1 MWKFKEQHNGKS
13 ALENAR
19 WMKEQLEALVGV
31 VPELLSAEVGISP
44 ALEQAAAVPSDAAA
58 AQSNA
63 VAAQSNS
70 AAAQSNAAAAQSN
83 VAAEPSN
90 VAAEPSNAAAV
101 PSNAAAVPAPAASG
115 EYDACL
121 VSTFA
126 SPEALAAYKVHPKH
140 KAISAYCKEARVKR
154 LAFDWW
160 SEE

>member
-1 MWKFKEQHNGKS
+1 MVYKHIVMWKFKEQHNGKS

-44 ALEQAAAVPSDAAA
+44 ALEQAAATPSNAAA

-70 AAAQSNAAAAQSN
+70 AAA
-83 VAAEPSN
+83 
-90 VAAEPSNAAAV
+90 
-101 PSNAAAVPAPAASG
+101 PSNAAAVPAQAASG

-121 VSTFA
+121 LSTFA

-140 KAISAYCKEARVKR
+140 KAISAYCKEARLKR

>member
-1 MWKFKEQHNGKS
+1 MVYKHIVMWKFKEQHNGKS

-44 ALEQAAAVPSDAAA
+44 ALEQAAGAPAPV
-58 AQSNA
+58 
-63 VAAQSNS
+63 
-70 AAAQSNAAAAQSN
+70 AAQSNAAA
-83 VAAEPSN
+83 
-90 VAAEPSNAAAV
+90 
-101 PSNAAAVPAPAASG
+101 VPAQAASG

-140 KAISAYCKEARVKR
+140 KAISAYCKEARLKR

>member
-44 ALEQAAAVPSDAAA
+44 ALEQAAAAP
-58 AQSNA
+58 SNA
-63 VAAQSNS
+63 
-70 AAAQSNAAAAQSN
+70 AAAQSNAAAVQSN
-83 VAAEPSN
+83 AVAEPC
-90 VAAEPSNAAAV
+90 NAAA
-101 PSNAAAVPAPAASG
+101 APAPAASG

-140 KAISAYCKEARVKR
+140 KAISAYCKEARLKR

>member
-1 MWKFKEQHNGKS
+1 MVYKHIVMWKFKEQHNGKS

-44 ALEQAAAVPSDAAA
+44 ALEQAATPSNAAA
-58 AQSNA
+58 AA
-63 VAAQSNS
+63 EVPAPV
-70 AAAQSNAAAAQSN
+70 AAQSNAAAA
-83 VAAEPSN
+83 
-90 VAAEPSNAAAV
+90 
-101 PSNAAAVPAPAASG
+101 PAPAASG

>member
-1 MWKFKEQHNGKS
+1 MVYKHIVMWKFKEQHNGKS

-44 ALEQAAAVPSDAAA
+44 ALEQAAAVPSNAAA
-58 AQSNA
+58 
-63 VAAQSNS
+63 V
-70 AAAQSNAAAAQSN
+70 QSNAAAA
-83 VAAEPSN
+83 
-90 VAAEPSNAAAV
+90 
-101 PSNAAAVPAPAASG
+101 PAPAASG

-121 VSTFA
+121 LSTFA

-140 KAISAYCKEARVKR
+140 KAISAYCKEARLKR

>member
-44 ALEQAAAVPSDAAA
+44 ALEQV
-58 AQSNA
+58 
-63 VAAQSNS
+63 
-70 AAAQSNAAAAQSN
+70 
-83 VAAEPSN
+83 
-90 VAAEPSNAAAV
+90 AAV
-101 PSNAAAVPAPAASG
+101 PSNAEAAAEAPAPVAAPSNAAAAPAPAASG

-140 KAISAYCKEARVKR
+140 KAISAYCKEARLKR

>member
-1 MWKFKEQHNGKS
+1 MVYKHIVMWKFKEQHNGKS

-19 WMKEQLEALVGV
+19 WMKEQLEGLVGV

-44 ALEQAAAVPSDAAA
+44 ALEQAAAVPSNAAGAPSNAAVAPSDAAA
-58 AQSNA
+58 D
-63 VAAQSNS
+63 
-70 AAAQSNAAAAQSN
+70 AAAQSN
-83 VAAEPSN
+83 V
-90 VAAEPSNAAAV
+90 
-101 PSNAAAVPAPAASG
+101 AAVPAPAASG

-140 KAISAYCKEARVKR
+140 KAISAYCKEARLKR

>member
-1 MWKFKEQHNGKS
+1 MVYKHIVMWKFKEQHNGKS

-44 ALEQAAAVPSDAAA
+44 ALEQAAAVPS
-58 AQSNA
+58 
-63 VAAQSNS
+63 
-70 AAAQSNAAAAQSN
+70 NAAAA
-83 VAAEPSN
+83 AEAP
-90 VAAEPSNAAAV
+90 APAAAQ
-101 PSNAAAVPAPAASG
+101 SNAAAVPAPAASG

-140 KAISAYCKEARVKR
+140 KAISAYCKEARLKR

>member
-1 MWKFKEQHNGKS
+1 MVYKHIVMWKFKEQHNGKS

-63 VAAQSNS
+63 
-70 AAAQSNAAAAQSN
+70 AAAQSNAAAA
-83 VAAEPSN
+83 
-90 VAAEPSNAAAV
+90 
-101 PSNAAAVPAPAASG
+101 PAPAASG

-121 VSTFA
+121 VSAFA

>member
-1 MWKFKEQHNGKS
+1 MVYKHIVMWKFKEQHNGKS

-44 ALEQAAAVPSDAAA
+44 ALEQAAAVPSNAAA
-58 AQSNA
+58 AA
-63 VAAQSNS
+63 EAPAPVAAPSNV

-83 VAAEPSN
+83 
-90 VAAEPSNAAAV
+90 AAA
-101 PSNAAAVPAPAASG
+101 APAPAASG

-121 VSTFA
+121 VSAFA

-140 KAISAYCKEARVKR
+140 KAISAYCKEARLKR

>member
-44 ALEQAAAVPSDAAA
+44 ALEQAAAVPSNAA
-58 AQSNA
+58 
-63 VAAQSNS
+63 V
-70 AAAQSNAAAAQSN
+70 QSNAAAAQ
-83 VAAEPSN
+83 
-90 VAAEPSNAAAV
+90 
-101 PSNAAAVPAPAASG
+101 SNAAAVPAPAASG

-121 VSTFA
+121 LSTFA

>member
-1 MWKFKEQHNGKS
+1 MVYKHIVMWKFKEQHNGKS

-44 ALEQAAAVPSDAAA
+44 ALEQAAAVPSNAA
-58 AQSNA
+58 
-63 VAAQSNS
+63 V
-70 AAAQSNAAAAQSN
+70 QSNAAAAQ
-83 VAAEPSN
+83 
-90 VAAEPSNAAAV
+90 
-101 PSNAAAVPAPAASG
+101 SNAAAVPAPAASG

-121 VSTFA
+121 ISAFA

-140 KAISAYCKEARVKR
+140 KAISAYCKEARLKR

>member
-1 MWKFKEQHNGKS
+1 MVYKHIVMWKFKEQHNGKS

-44 ALEQAAAVPSDAAA
+44 ALEQAAA
-58 AQSNA
+58 
-63 VAAQSNS
+63 AQSNS
-70 AAAQSNAAAAQSN
+70 AAAPSNAVEVPAQAAAA
-83 VAAEPSN
+83 
-90 VAAEPSNAAAV
+90 
-101 PSNAAAVPAPAASG
+101 PAPAASG

-140 KAISAYCKEARVKR
+140 KAISAYCKEARLKR

>member
-63 VAAQSNS
+63 
-70 AAAQSNAAAAQSN
+70 AAAPSNAVEVPAQAAAA
-83 VAAEPSN
+83 A
-90 VAAEPSNAAAV
+90 
-101 PSNAAAVPAPAASG
+101 APAASG

-121 VSTFA
+121 LSTFA

-140 KAISAYCKEARVKR
+140 KAISAYCKEARLKR

>member
-1 MWKFKEQHNGKS
+1 MVYKHIVMWKFKEQHNGKS

-44 ALEQAAAVPSDAAA
+44 ALEQAAAVPS
-58 AQSNA
+58 
-63 VAAQSNS
+63 
-70 AAAQSNAAAAQSN
+70 
-83 VAAEPSN
+83 
-90 VAAEPSNAAAV
+90 NAAAV
-101 PSNAAAVPAPAASG
+101 PSDAAAAPAPAASG

-121 VSTFA
+121 VSTFT

-140 KAISAYCKEARVKR
+140 KAISAYCKEARLKR

>member
-1 MWKFKEQHNGKS
+1 MVYKHIVMWKFKEQHNGKS

-44 ALEQAAAVPSDAAA
+44 ALEQAG
-58 AQSNA
+58 
-63 VAAQSNS
+63 
-70 AAAQSNAAAAQSN
+70 
-83 VAAEPSN
+83 
-90 VAAEPSNAAAV
+90 AV
-101 PSNAAAVPAPAASG
+101 PSNAAAVPAAAPAQAASG

-140 KAISAYCKEARVKR
+140 KAISAYCKEARLKR

>member
-1 MWKFKEQHNGKS
+1 MVYKHIVMWKFKEQHNGKS

-58 AQSNA
+58 AAETPSP
-63 VAAQSNS
+63 V
-70 AAAQSNAAAAQSN
+70 AAQSNAAAA
-83 VAAEPSN
+83 
-90 VAAEPSNAAAV
+90 
-101 PSNAAAVPAPAASG
+101 PAPAASG

-140 KAISAYCKEARVKR
+140 KAISAYCKEARLKR

>member
-1 MWKFKEQHNGKS
+1 MVYKHIVMWKFKEQHNGKS

-19 WMKEQLEALVGV
+19 WMKEQLEGLVGV

-63 VAAQSNS
+63 
-70 AAAQSNAAAAQSN
+70 
-83 VAAEPSN
+83 
-90 VAAEPSNAAAV
+90 AAV
-101 PSNAAAVPAPAASG
+101 PSNAAAAPSNAAAPAPAASG

-121 VSTFA
+121 LSSFA

-140 KAISAYCKEARVKR
+140 KAISAYCKEARLKR

>member
-44 ALEQAAAVPSDAAA
+44 ALEQAAEAAA
-58 AQSNA
+58 AEA
-63 VAAQSNS
+63 PAPVAAQ
-70 AAAQSNAAAAQSN
+70 
-83 VAAEPSN
+83 
-90 VAAEPSNAAAV
+90 
-101 PSNAAAVPAPAASG
+101 SNAAAVPAPAASG

-121 VSTFA
+121 LSTFA

-140 KAISAYCKEARVKR
+140 KAISAYCKEARLKR

>member
-1 MWKFKEQHNGKS
+1 MVYKHIVMWKFKEQHNGKS

-44 ALEQAAAVPSDAAA
+44 ALEQAAAVPS
-58 AQSNA
+58 NA
-63 VAAQSNS
+63 
-70 AAAQSNAAAAQSN
+70 AAAQSNAAAA
-83 VAAEPSN
+83 
-90 VAAEPSNAAAV
+90 
-101 PSNAAAVPAPAASG
+101 PAPAASG

>member
-1 MWKFKEQHNGKS
+1 MVYKHIVMWKFKEQHNGKS

-19 WMKEQLEALVGV
+19 WMKEQLEGLVGV

-44 ALEQAAAVPSDAAA
+44 ALEQV
-58 AQSNA
+58 
-63 VAAQSNS
+63 
-70 AAAQSNAAAAQSN
+70 
-83 VAAEPSN
+83 
-90 VAAEPSNAAAV
+90 AAV
-101 PSNAAAVPAPAASG
+101 PSNAEAAAEAPAPVAAPSNAAAAPAPAASG

-121 VSTFA
+121 VSTFT

-140 KAISAYCKEARVKR
+140 KAISAYCKEARLKR

>member
-1 MWKFKEQHNGKS
+1 MVYKHIVMWKFKEQHNGKS

-44 ALEQAAAVPSDAAA
+44 ALEQVAV
-58 AQSNA
+58 
-63 VAAQSNS
+63 
-70 AAAQSNAAAAQSN
+70 
-83 VAAEPSN
+83 
-90 VAAEPSNAAAV
+90 V
-101 PSNAAAVPAPAASG
+101 PSNAAAAAAPSNAAAAPAPAASG

-121 VSTFA
+121 LSTFA

-140 KAISAYCKEARVKR
+140 KAISAYCKEARLKR

>member
-1 MWKFKEQHNGKS
+1 MVYKHIVMWKFKEQHNGKS

-44 ALEQAAAVPSDAAA
+44 ALEQTAESAAAEAPAPV
-58 AQSNA
+58 
-63 VAAQSNS
+63 
-70 AAAQSNAAAAQSN
+70 AAQSNAAAA
-83 VAAEPSN
+83 
-90 VAAEPSNAAAV
+90 
-101 PSNAAAVPAPAASG
+101 PAPAASG

-121 VSTFA
+121 VSAFA

-140 KAISAYCKEARVKR
+140 KAISAYCKEARIKR

>member
-1 MWKFKEQHNGKS
+1 MVYKHIVMWKFKEQHNGKS

-44 ALEQAAAVPSDAAA
+44 ALEHAAEAAA
-58 AQSNA
+58 AEA
-63 VAAQSNS
+63 PAP
-70 AAAQSNAAAAQSN
+70 AAAQSNAAAA
-83 VAAEPSN
+83 
-90 VAAEPSNAAAV
+90 
-101 PSNAAAVPAPAASG
+101 PSNAAAVPALAASG

-121 VSTFA
+121 LSTFA

-140 KAISAYCKEARVKR
+140 KAISAYCKEARLKR

>member
-1 MWKFKEQHNGKS
+1 MVYKHIVMWKFKEQHNGKS

-19 WMKEQLEALVGV
+19 WMKEQLEGLVGV

-70 AAAQSNAAAAQSN
+70 AAA
-83 VAAEPSN
+83 
-90 VAAEPSNAAAV
+90 

-140 KAISAYCKEARVKR
+140 KAISAYCKEARLKR

>member
-1 MWKFKEQHNGKS
+1 MVYKHIVMWKFKEQHNGKN

-44 ALEQAAAVPSDAAA
+44 ALEQTAESAAAEAPAPV
-58 AQSNA
+58 
-63 VAAQSNS
+63 
-70 AAAQSNAAAAQSN
+70 AAQSNAAA
-83 VAAEPSN
+83 PSN
-90 VAAEPSNAAAV
+90 VAADAAA
-101 PSNAAAVPAPAASG
+101 PSNAAAVPALAASG

-140 KAISAYCKEARVKR
+140 KAISAYCKEARLKR

>member
-1 MWKFKEQHNGKS
+1 MVYKHIVMWKFKEQHNGKS

-44 ALEQAAAVPSDAAA
+44 ALEQAAAVPSNAAADAAA
-58 AQSNA
+58 
-63 VAAQSNS
+63 
-70 AAAQSNAAAAQSN
+70 
-83 VAAEPSN
+83 
-90 VAAEPSNAAAV
+90 
-101 PSNAAAVPAPAASG
+101 PAPAASG

-121 VSTFA
+121 VSAFA

-140 KAISAYCKEARVKR
+140 KAISAYCKEARLKR

>member
-1 MWKFKEQHNGKS
+1 MVYKHIVMWKFKEQHNGKS

-19 WMKEQLEALVGV
+19 WMKEQLEGLVGV

-44 ALEQAAAVPSDAAA
+44 ALEQAAAVPSNAAA

-70 AAAQSNAAAAQSN
+70 AAA
-83 VAAEPSN
+83 
-90 VAAEPSNAAAV
+90 
-101 PSNAAAVPAPAASG
+101 PSNAAAVPAQAASG

-121 VSTFA
+121 VSAFA

-140 KAISAYCKEARVKR
+140 KAISAYCKEARLKR

>member
-1 MWKFKEQHNGKS
+1 MVYKHIVMWKFKEQHNGKS

-44 ALEQAAAVPSDAAA
+44 ALEQAAAVPSNAAAAAEAPAPVAAPSNAAGAPSDAAA
-58 AQSNA
+58 D
-63 VAAQSNS
+63 
-70 AAAQSNAAAAQSN
+70 AAAQSNAAAA
-83 VAAEPSN
+83 
-90 VAAEPSNAAAV
+90 
-101 PSNAAAVPAPAASG
+101 PAPAASG

>member
-1 MWKFKEQHNGKS
+1 MVYKHIVMWKFKEQHNGKS

-44 ALEQAAAVPSDAAA
+44 TLEQ
-58 AQSNA
+58 
-63 VAAQSNS
+63 
-70 AAAQSNAAAAQSN
+70 
-83 VAAEPSN
+83 
-90 VAAEPSNAAAV
+90 AAAV
-101 PSNAAAVPAPAASG
+101 PSNAAAAPSNAAAAAEAPAPVAAPSSAAAAPAPAATG

-121 VSTFA
+121 VSTFT
-126 SPEALAAYKVHPKH
+126 SPEALAAYKIHPKH
-140 KAISAYCKEARVKR
+140 KAISAYCKEARLKR

>member
-1 MWKFKEQHNGKS
+1 MVYKHIVMWKFKEQHNGKS

-44 ALEQAAAVPSDAAA
+44 ALEQAAAVPSNAAA
-58 AQSNA
+58 AA
-63 VAAQSNS
+63 EAPAPVAAPSNV

-83 VAAEPSN
+83 
-90 VAAEPSNAAAV
+90 AAA
-101 PSNAAAVPAPAASG
+101 APAPAASG
-115 EYDACL
+115 AYDACL
-121 VSTFA
+121 VSAFA

-140 KAISAYCKEARVKR
+140 KAISAYCKEARLKR

>member
-1 MWKFKEQHNGKS
+1 MVYKHIVMWKFKEQHNGKS

-44 ALEQAAAVPSDAAA
+44 ALEQTAESAAAEAPAPV
-58 AQSNA
+58 
-63 VAAQSNS
+63 
-70 AAAQSNAAAAQSN
+70 AAQSNAAAA
-83 VAAEPSN
+83 
-90 VAAEPSNAAAV
+90 
-101 PSNAAAVPAPAASG
+101 PAPAASG

>member
-1 MWKFKEQHNGKS
+1 MVYKHIVMWKFKEQHNGKS

-19 WMKEQLEALVGV
+19 WMKEQLEGLVGV

-44 ALEQAAAVPSDAAA
+44 ALEQAASVPSDAAA
-58 AQSNA
+58 D
-63 VAAQSNS
+63 
-70 AAAQSNAAAAQSN
+70 AAA
-83 VAAEPSN
+83 
-90 VAAEPSNAAAV
+90 
-101 PSNAAAVPAPAASG
+101 PSNAAAVPAQAASG

-121 VSTFA
+121 LSTCA

-140 KAISAYCKEARVKR
+140 KAISAYCKEARLKR

>member
-1 MWKFKEQHNGKS
+1 MVYKHIVMWKFKEQHNGKS

-19 WMKEQLEALVGV
+19 WMKEQLEGLVGV

-44 ALEQAAAVPSDAAA
+44 ALEQAAAVPS
-58 AQSNA
+58 
-63 VAAQSNS
+63 
-70 AAAQSNAAAAQSN
+70 NAAAAAEAPAP
-83 VAAEPSN
+83 VATQ
-90 VAAEPSNAAAV
+90 
-101 PSNAAAVPAPAASG
+101 SNAAAVPAAVPAQAASG

-121 VSTFA
+121 VSAFA

-140 KAISAYCKEARVKR
+140 KAISAYCKEARLKR

>member
-1 MWKFKEQHNGKS
+1 MVYKHIVMWKFKEQHNGKS

-31 VPELLSAEVGISP
+31 VPELLSVEVGISP
-44 ALEQAAAVPSDAAA
+44 ALEQEAA

-63 VAAQSNS
+63 AAAPSN
-70 AAAQSNAAAAQSN
+70 AAAAAEAPAPVAAQSNAAAAQSN
-83 VAAEPSN
+83 AAG
-90 VAAEPSNAAAV
+90 A
-101 PSNAAAVPAPAASG
+101 PAPAASG

-140 KAISAYCKEARVKR
+140 KAISAYCKEARLKR